1 MRGREMFSRIKNKWA
16 GFKQA
21 LSPEKI
27 QETCIFQI
35 INRVR
40 KNKG

>member
-1 MRGREMFSRIKNKWA
+1 MTDA
-16 GFKQA
+16 YAKQRYQ
-21 LSPEKI
+21 KI
-27 QETCIFQI
+27 QEVCIFQI